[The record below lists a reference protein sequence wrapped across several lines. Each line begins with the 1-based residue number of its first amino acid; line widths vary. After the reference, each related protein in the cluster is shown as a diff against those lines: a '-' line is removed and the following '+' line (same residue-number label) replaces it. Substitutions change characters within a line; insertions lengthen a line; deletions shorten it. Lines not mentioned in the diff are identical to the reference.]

1 MAPSANVGLIA
12 TPTLAD
18 DADISPEQ
26 QRDAET
32 TVDARPST
40 ASMQASSVT
49 ATLALADDADI
60 SPEQQRNAETTV
72 DARPSTLADDED
84 IASPEQQRNAE
95 TTADDVTRDDDVV

>member
-26 QRDAET
+26 QRD
-32 TVDARPST
+32 
-40 ASMQASSVT
+40 
-49 ATLALADDADI
+49 
-60 SPEQQRNAETTV
+60 AETTV